1 MNDNKNKKWK
11 GITIVV
17 ALLVVTNVATFLLSN
32 LVSFALPNGKVMV
45 SRTKYNNII
54 NFEKLFTIKD
64 KLDKYYL
71 KDYDMDKLIDGAA
84 KGMVAA
90 VGDPYT
96 TYMNAEEFKDFY
108 SQTEGNYVGV
118 GIQVGV
124 KDDKITVI
132 SVFENSP
139 AQKGGIISGDV
150 IEAVNGKAMTGADL
164 QEAVSMMKGEEG
176 GEVKVSLA
184 RENKGKFD
192 VDLIRAEIEMVTVK
206 SEMIDNQVGYI
217 QVTMFDENTSK
228 NFETALTTLEEKG
241 MKSLILDLRG
251 NPGGLLDQTVKM
263 SSQFIEKGKNIVYTE
278 DKYGNRKDYN
288 SEGGIAQGMPLT
300 ILTDGGSASASEI
313 FTGAMKDYGLAT
325 IVGTT
330 TFGKGLV
337 QTTFYRAMDGFNDGS
352 GLKVTIS
359 NYYTPNGNYI
369 QGTGIDPDV
378 KVEYPEE
385 LATAIYDRNNDPQFA
400 KALEIARG
408 KIK

>member
-45 SRTKYNNII
+45 SRTTYNNII

>member
-45 SRTKYNNII
+45 SRTTYNNII

-385 LATAIYDRNNDPQFA
+385 LATSIYDRNNDPQFA